1 MRLENSSVPET
12 DRKARFMAARIRQY
26 IEDIKN
32 IKDRTLWGYDLN
44 LIAVVTISTL
54 VLVMDRYHSIDVV
67 FPVSHM
73 VYYLFIP
80 LAAGFLIF
88 RDKPQDYGIRIG
100 RWKLAI
106 VLTVITLAVF
116 SLIVWGASKIP
127 EVYAYYHKHS
137 INWPPYILGRA
148 LYMFSWEFI
157 FRGYMLFGLERSIGK
172 SAIFVQAIPFVLLHL
187 GATDLETL
195 ITIPEGFILGYLAYK
210 TRSFLPCF
218 IVHIGIDVLMDVLTY

>member
-1 MRLENSSVPET
+1 
-12 DRKARFMAARIRQY
+12 MAARIQQY

-106 VLTVITLAVF
+106 VLTIVTLAVF
-116 SLIVWGASKIP
+116 SLIVYGASKIP

-137 INWPPYILGRA
+137 INWPPYILGRT

-172 SAIFVQAIPFVLLHL
+172 SAIFVQAIPFVLLHF